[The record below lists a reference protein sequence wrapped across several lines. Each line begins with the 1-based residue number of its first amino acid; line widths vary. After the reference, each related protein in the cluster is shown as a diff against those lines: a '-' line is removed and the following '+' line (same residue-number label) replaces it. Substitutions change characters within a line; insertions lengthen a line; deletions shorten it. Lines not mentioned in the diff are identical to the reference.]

1 MRPRPFDLRRV
12 LREVLIVPETKP
24 AGELLVELRNHR
36 VGMALVVDE
45 FGSILGLVTLEDI
58 LEQVVGEIHDEFDV
72 VERPQKLADGAVVF
86 DAALNVRDLD
96 AQYNITLPDDPA
108 YATVG
113 GFVFDQLG
121 FIPRGGENFEYDG
134 YRFTVVEMDGR
145 RVARV
150 KIERVLPIATEAKT
164 ASDRAALPLQVI
176 QMAQVL
182 RRFRRSFRARSR
194 ENSSRSRGA
203 NSLMARHLLQRFL
216 LALPALWLVLT
227 LVFLMIH
234 IVPGD
239 PVEQMLGEGAAPGEI
254 VQLRH
259 SLGLDQPLLTQ
270 YGHYLKGLARADLG
284 QSFKFQAPVRQ
295 IIFDRYPA
303 TLSLAFLAL
312 AVCAA
317 IAIPA
322 GILAAYRRGQPADRA
337 VGLFTLFGLAF
348 PNFALGPVLI
358 LIFSIEIGLLPVSG
372 RGGPTY
378 YILPAATLGAALAAI
393 LTRMVRGSMLEELSS
408 DYVRTARAK
417 GLSTSAVLFR
427 HAFRNALIPIITIL
441 GLQFGTLLAGT
452 IVTETIFSWPGI
464 GRLTV
469 QAISARDYPLLQG
482 CILVISLSYVL
493 VNLLTDVLYSVI
505 DPRVR
510 LS

>member
-1 MRPRPFDLRRV
+1 
-12 LREVLIVPETKP
+12 
-24 AGELLVELRNHR
+24 
-36 VGMALVVDE
+36 
-45 FGSILGLVTLEDI
+45 
-58 LEQVVGEIHDEFDV
+58 
-72 VERPQKLADGAVVF
+72 
-86 DAALNVRDLD
+86 
-96 AQYNITLPDDPA
+96 
-108 YATVG
+108 
-113 GFVFDQLG
+113 
-121 FIPRGGENFEYDG
+121 
-134 YRFTVVEMDGR
+134 
-145 RVARV
+145 
-150 KIERVLPIATEAKT
+150 
-164 ASDRAALPLQVI
+164 
-176 QMAQVL
+176 
-182 RRFRRSFRARSR
+182 
-194 ENSSRSRGA
+194 
-203 NSLMARHLLQRFL
+203 MARHLLQRFL
-216 LALPALWLVLT
+216 LTLPALWLVLT

-239 PVEQMLGEGAAPGEI
+239 PVEQMLGEGAAPGELL
-254 VQLRH
+254 QLRH
-259 SLGLDQPLLTQ
+259 ALGLDQPLLAQ
-270 YGHYLKGLARADLG
+270 YGHYLAQLARGDLG
-284 QSFKFQAPVRQ
+284 QSFKFQAPVRR
-295 IIFDRYPA
+295 IIFERYPA

-312 AVCAA
+312 LVCAT

-322 GILAAYRRGQPADRA
+322 GVLAAYKRGRAADRA
-337 VGLFTLFGLAF
+337 VGVFTLFGLAV

-358 LIFSIEIGLLPVSG
+358 LFFSIELGLLPVSG
-372 RGGPTY
+372 RGGAAY
-378 YILPAATLGAALAAI
+378 YVLPAATLGAALAAI

-482 CILVISLSYVL
+482 CILVIAVSYVL
-493 VNLLTDVLYSVI
+493 VNLLTDVLYAVI